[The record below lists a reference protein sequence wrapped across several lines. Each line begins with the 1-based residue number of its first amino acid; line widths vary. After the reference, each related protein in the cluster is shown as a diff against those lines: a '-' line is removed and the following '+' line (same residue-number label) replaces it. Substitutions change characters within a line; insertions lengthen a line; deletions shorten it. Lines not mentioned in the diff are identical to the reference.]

1 MFGKSIAIV
10 LALGVMATAL
20 LAFRQQRFELVSQ
33 ISRRHWHLLEQE
45 RALGRSRAEVAAAVK
60 PDAVRKMLASLQV
73 KWQPIPHRLDAPN
86 PPTQPRLATR
96 SEPAAERDQPR
107 VGFGG

>member
-1 MFGKSIAIV
+1 
-10 LALGVMATAL
+10 LGGMAQAL

-33 ISRRHWHLLEQE
+33 ISRRHWHLLEPE
-45 RALGRSRAEVAAAVK
+45 RVLGRSSADVAAAVK
-60 PDAVRKMLASLQV
+60 PDAVRKMIASLQL

-107 VGFGG
+107 VEFGG

>member
-20 LAFRQQRFELVSQ
+20 LAFRQQRFELVSR
-33 ISRRHWHLLEQE
+33 ISRGHWHLLEQE
-45 RALGRSRAEVAAAVK
+45 RDIGRHRAEVASAVK
-60 PDAVRKMLASLQV
+60 PDQIRKAIAALPW
-73 KWQPIPHRLDAPN
+73 KWRPIPHRLDAPT

-96 SEPAAERDQPR
+96 EEGDERPR
-107 VGFGG
+107 TVEFGG

>member
-20 LAFRQQRFELVSQ
+20 LAFRQQRFEMVSQ

-60 PDAVRKMLASLQV
+60 PDAVRRMISSLQV
-73 KWQPIPHRLDAPN
+73 KWQPIPNRLDAPN
-86 PPTQPRLATR
+86 RPTQPRLATR
-96 SEPAAERDQPR
+96 NEPEAERDQPR
-107 VGFGG
+107 VEFGG

>member
-1 MFGKSIAIV
+1 
-10 LALGVMATAL
+10 MATAL
-20 LAFRQQRFELVSQ
+20 LAFRQQRFELVSR

-45 RALGRSRAEVAAAVK
+45 RALGRSRAEVASAVK
-60 PDAVRKMLASLQV
+60 PDAVRKLLSSLQV

-96 SEPAAERDQPR
+96 TEPEAERERPR
-107 VGFGG
+107 VEFGG

>member
-20 LAFRQQRFELVSQ
+20 LAFRQQRFEMASK
-33 ISRRHWHLLEQE
+33 ISRTHWRLLEQE
-45 RALGRSRAEVAAAVK
+45 RSLGRSRAEVAGAVK
-60 PDAVRKMLASLQV
+60 PDAIRMAIAAMKVNWK
-73 KWQPIPHRLDAPN
+73 PIPHRLDAPN

-96 SEPAAERDQPR
+96 QEPEAERERPR
-107 VGFGG
+107 VEFGG